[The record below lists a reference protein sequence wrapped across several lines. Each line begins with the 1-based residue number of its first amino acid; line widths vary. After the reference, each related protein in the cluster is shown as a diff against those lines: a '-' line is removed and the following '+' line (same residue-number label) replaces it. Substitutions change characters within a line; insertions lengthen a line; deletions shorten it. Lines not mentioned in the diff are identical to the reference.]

1 MKLTKEKLQQI
12 IKEEIEKLYTIDEAA
27 GFTPGLGG
35 AIPSEDEWKK
45 EAAPESTT
53 ELPGPRKED
62 VIQAAMLLDINPDSA
77 RNRMVL
83 YNVGMLLRNEKDP
96 SPQTIVK
103 TVLDAWEE
111 DKLVGG
117 DESLEETLKRL
128 KII

>member
-12 IKEEIEKLYTIDEAA
+12 IKEEIEKLYKIDEVA

-35 AIPSEDEWKK
+35 AVPSEGEWGK
-45 EAAPESTT
+45 EKQSVPNMGLEAPT
-53 ELPGPRKED
+53 RED
-62 VIQAAMLLDINPDSA
+62 VIQAALLLNINPDSS
-77 RNRMVL
+77 RNTMVL

-103 TVLDAWEE
+103 TILDAWEE
-111 DKLVGG
+111 DKLIGG
-117 DESLEETLKRL
+117 DEPLEETLKRL

>member
-1 MKLTKEKLQQI
+1 VKLTKAKLQQI
-12 IKEEIEKLYTIDEAA
+12 IKEEIEKLYKIDEAA

-35 AIPSEDEWKK
+35 AVPSEDEWGK
-45 EAAPESTT
+45 EPTPESTT